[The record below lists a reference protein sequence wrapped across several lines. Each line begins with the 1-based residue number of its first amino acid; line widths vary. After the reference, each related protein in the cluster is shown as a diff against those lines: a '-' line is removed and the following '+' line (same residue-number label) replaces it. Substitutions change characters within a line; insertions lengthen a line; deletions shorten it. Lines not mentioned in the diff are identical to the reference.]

1 MKVVLFCGGLGMRL
15 RDYAENV
22 PKPMVPLGYRPI
34 IWHLMKYY
42 AHFGHSDF
50 ILCLGYRGDLI
61 KNYFLHYEEG
71 LSNDFVLSEG
81 GRRRELLSSDIH
93 DWRIT
98 FVETG
103 LASNIGERL
112 ALVKKHLA
120 GEEMFLANYSDGLSD
135 LPLPQQIEAFK
146 RDGSAACFL
155 SVKPN
160 LSYHFVSVDDRGRV
174 ASFRDIVQS
183 GLRVNGGFFV
193 FRQDIFDYLG
203 EGEELVHEPFQ
214 RLVSNNKLL
223 AYPYDGFWL
232 PMDTAKDKAR
242 LDELHNSGKPPW
254 CVWNGAGHR
263 LGQVVAA
270 PANAYPLTNGAG
282 PLVSVSGTHS

>member
-1 MKVVLFCGGLGMRL
+1 
-15 RDYAENV
+15 
-22 PKPMVPLGYRPI
+22 
-34 IWHLMKYY
+34 
-42 AHFGHSDF
+42 
-50 ILCLGYRGDLI
+50 
-61 KNYFLHYEEG
+61 
-71 LSNDFVLSEG
+71 
-81 GRRRELLSSDIH
+81 
-93 DWRIT
+93 
-98 FVETG
+98 
-103 LASNIGERL
+103 
-112 ALVKKHLA
+112 
-120 GEEMFLANYSDGLSD
+120 
-135 LPLPQQIEAFK
+135 
-146 RDGSAACFL
+146 
-155 SVKPN
+155 
-160 LSYHFVSVDDRGRV
+160 
-174 ASFRDIVQS
+174 